1 MTYTRSQTFPKV
13 HLFLHE
19 DTHNQTRLEKALHK
33 NKKFLLPKRFGIG
46 TRCGLEILHK
56 HGKKF
61 EIKSQ
66 KIFGTVTFLE
76 ITGETFLPPRLSS

>member
-1 MTYTRSQTFPKV
+1 MTYTCSQTFPKV
-13 HLFLHE
+13 HLFFHE
-19 DTHNQTRLEKALHK
+19 DTHDQTRLEKALHK

-46 TRCGLEILHK
+46 TRCGLEILQK